1 MNKDIRWGVPSDGHT
16 FPIYAGPA
24 DDMDRV
30 AEFADE
36 RGVTHIRF
44 GGDVWK
50 LETAEVS
57 GAAGGV
63 GGAGSAADAGGKVEG
78 LTAQTGTGE
87 WTAVGNDESFKKSD
101 RYTVKADR
109 HVIEIVAES
118 SKNFVLDIDGQ
129 KAGQFTSNNRGLRN
143 LHVEFEGP
151 GEKLPLDVQI
161 FVSWVA
167 RRCMEVRMVSSV
179 WAWTLLMLLFIPF
192 AVMYWIGLI

>member
-50 LETAEVS
+50 LETAEISS
-57 GAAGGV
+57 GAADAV
-63 GGAGSAADAGGKVEG
+63 AGGNVEG
-78 LTAQTGTGE
+78 LTALTGTSE
-87 WTAVGNDESFKKSD
+87 WTAVGNDKSFKKSD

-109 HVIEIVAES
+109 HVIEIAAES

>member
-50 LETAEVS
+50 LETAEISS
-57 GAAGGV
+57 GAADAV
-63 GGAGSAADAGGKVEG
+63 AGGNVEG
-78 LTAQTGTGE
+78 LTALTGTSE
-87 WTAVGNDESFKKSD
+87 WTAVGNDKSFKKSD

-109 HVIEIVAES
+109 HVIEIAAES
-118 SKNFVLDIDGQ
+118 SKNFVLDIDGE

>member
-50 LETAEVS
+50 LETAEISS
-57 GAAGGV
+57 GAADAV
-63 GGAGSAADAGGKVEG
+63 AGGKVEG
-78 LTAQTGTGE
+78 LTALTGTGE
-87 WTAVGNDESFKKSD
+87 WTAVGNDKSFKKSD

-109 HVIEIVAES
+109 HVIEIAAES

-151 GEKLPLDVQI
+151 GEKLPIDVQI

>member
-57 GAAGGV
+57 GSGV
-63 GGAGSAADAGGKVEG
+63 GAADAVAGGNVEG
-78 LTAQTGTGE
+78 LTALTGTSE
-87 WTAVGNDESFKKSD
+87 WTAVGNDKSFKKSD

-167 RRCMEVRMVSSV
+167 RRCMEVRMVTSV
-179 WAWTLLMLLFIPF
+179 RAWTLLMLLFIPV

>member
-50 LETAEVS
+50 LETAEISS
-57 GAAGGV
+57 GAADAV
-63 GGAGSAADAGGKVEG
+63 AGGNVEG
-78 LTAQTGTGE
+78 LTALTGTSE
-87 WTAVGNDESFKKSD
+87 WTAVGNDKSFKKSD

-109 HVIEIVAES
+109 HVIEIAAES

-151 GEKLPLDVQI
+151 GEKLPIDVQI

-167 RRCMEVRMVSSV
+167 RRCMEIRMVSSV